1 MNAAAAAKS
10 LVPFWRTQLSEPEA
24 ERARRAILAG
34 RISQGA
40 LTAEFEAKLAE
51 LLGVP
56 HVVCTTS
63 CSMALYLAL
72 SALEIGPGDE
82 VIVPNRTYIATAHA
96 VLLRGAKVKLVDC
109 RRNDTL
115 IDETQIE
122 RAITKRTKA
131 IVPVHL
137 NGKAADL
144 KTIQK
149 LAKRHGLKVVE
160 DAAQAFLSK
169 DEQGFLGVQADL
181 GCFSLGPTKFITTG
195 QGGFVA
201 TRSPDLHRKLLRFRN
216 QGVDDVFSAD
226 FQSLGFNL
234 KFSDILAAVGLAQL
248 ERVEE
253 KRKKHL
259 WFYDFYE
266 KALADV
272 PYLKLLPVNLERGNL
287 PLWVEVLVP
296 ERKKWM
302 ALMEAEGIQVRPFTP
317 DLNLSKHVSE
327 DHKPFANSR
336 LFSDHG
342 AWVPCGP
349 DLPLESYERAVA
361 VMKSLTPQIKERLTF
376 PR

>member
-1 MNAAAAAKS
+1 MNAEAPAKP
-10 LVPFWRTQLSEPEA
+10 LVPFWKTQMGEA
-24 ERARRAILAG
+24 EAEAARRAVLAG

-40 LTAEFEAKLAE
+40 LTAEFEAKLAAM
-51 LLGVP
+51 LGVP

-63 CSMALYLAL
+63 CSMALYLAF

-96 VLLRGAKVKLVDC
+96 ALLRGAKVKLVDC
-109 RRNDTL
+109 RRDDTL
-115 IDETQIE
+115 IDETLIE
-122 RAITKRTKA
+122 KAITKRTKA

-149 LAKRHGLKVVE
+149 LAKKHGLKIVE
-160 DAAQAFLSK
+160 DAAQAFLSR
-169 DEQGFLGVQADL
+169 DEHGFLGTQADL

-201 TRSPDLHRKLLRFRN
+201 TRSAELNRRLRRFRN

-234 KFSDILAAVGLAQL
+234 KFSDVLAAVGLAQL
-248 ERVEE
+248 DRVEE

-259 WFYDFYE
+259 WFYDFYA
-266 KALADV
+266 KALAGV
-272 PYLKLLPVNLERGNL
+272 PYLKLLPVDLKRGNL

-296 ERKKWM
+296 EREKWL
-302 ALMEAEGIQVRPFTP
+302 ALMEAQGIQARPFTP

-327 DHKPFANSR
+327 DRKPFANSKY
-336 LFSDHG
+336 FSDHG

-349 DLPLESYERAVA
+349 DLALEDYERTVA
-361 VMKSLTPQIKERLTF
+361 VMKSLTPKIKERLE
-376 PR
+376 R